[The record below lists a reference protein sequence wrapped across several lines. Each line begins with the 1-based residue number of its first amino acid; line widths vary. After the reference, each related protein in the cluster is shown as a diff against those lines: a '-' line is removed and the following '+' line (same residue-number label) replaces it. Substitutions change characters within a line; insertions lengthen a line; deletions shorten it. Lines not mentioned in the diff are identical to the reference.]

1 MGTWRK
7 GSTGLTPCLDREAA
21 GGRDAFKVRAHP
33 RKRVR
38 RGAQLL
44 NREKHLER
52 SRPDSKG
59 ETGKA
64 CEGFV

>member
-1 MGTWRK
+1 M
-7 GSTGLTPCLDREAA
+7 DREAA

-33 RKRVR
+33 RKRAR